1 MLQPGLDRS
10 RLSDSSERAA
20 DSGFSLIVESRAIPL
35 PKGEHVIGRARNAP
49 IRVNHK
55 SISRRHA
62 RIVIG
67 EEQATIEDL
76 KSKNGTYLRGERLEA
91 PAVLTD
97 GDSIRLG
104 SITVTLQMRPQ
115 TASTDTESKT

>member
-1 MLQPGLDRS
+1 M
-10 RLSDSSERAA
+10 
-20 DSGFSLIVESRAIPL
+20 
-35 PKGEHVIGRARNAP
+35 
-49 IRVNHK
+49 NHK

-67 EEQATIEDL
+67 DDCATIEDL

-91 PAVLTD
+91 PMPLAD

-104 SITVTLQMRPQ
+104 SLTVTLRMRPQ
-115 TASTDTESKT
+115 TGSTDTESKT

>member
-1 MLQPGLDRS
+1 
-10 RLSDSSERAA
+10 
-20 DSGFSLIVESRAIPL
+20 
-35 PKGEHVIGRARNAP
+35 VIGRARNAP
-49 IRVNHK
+49 LRVNHK

-67 EEQATIEDL
+67 DDCATIEDL

-91 PAVLTD
+91 PAALTD

-104 SITVTLQMRPQ
+104 SLTATLRMRPQ
-115 TASTDTESKT
+115 TASTDTENKT